1 MLLTI
6 KINYATEEQLDKLSD
21 LLEIPKS
28 KVVELILSNVLND
41 QELLDKII
49 N

>member
-6 KINYATEEQLDKLSD
+6 KINYATEEQLDKLSE
-21 LLEIPKS
+21 LLEIPKA